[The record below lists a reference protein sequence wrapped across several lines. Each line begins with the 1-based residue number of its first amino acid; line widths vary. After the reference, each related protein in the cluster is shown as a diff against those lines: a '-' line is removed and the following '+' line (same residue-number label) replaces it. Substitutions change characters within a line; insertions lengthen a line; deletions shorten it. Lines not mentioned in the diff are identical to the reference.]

1 MLPKPESFWG
11 AFERCR
17 KRAIPGKDE
26 ISGILGLRSVQLL
39 FIASQNLRM
48 ESLKPTLLPTRSR
61 AVLLATACLITPLM
75 AGESSSAKATSR
87 AVSITEARELLTK
100 GDEAYNAG
108 RYHDAVQAYSG
119 AREMISTDV
128 NHAELRDAATQR
140 YVQAAVEDAR
150 AMVRKGDLPGGKAL
164 MDKVIADTGPP
175 GDPAAVAYRTQLDDP
190 IRTNPALTAEH
201 GKNVDEVR
209 RELYTADGA
218 FNLGNFDEAK
228 GHYEK
233 VLQIDAYNS
242 AARRGMERVAAARS
256 DYYKAASD
264 EGRASLLAE
273 VDKQWELPV
282 IPAEQI
288 PQLGS
293 PDGATLDAIPLSARL
308 DRIIIPSVTMEQT
321 SLAEAVEFLRV
332 KAREND
338 KLELNPAK
346 KGVNITINM
355 GNASPE
361 VVAKISRRRFDLR
374 LNQVPLSQVL
384 RYITQD
390 TQTSFSMD
398 DYSVIISPAGSTSD
412 ALITRTFR
420 VPPDFV
426 TTLSSGAAPS
436 STAAADPFAE
446 KKNESGVLAKK
457 LSAQDALIS
466 QGVTFPTGAS
476 ASYTPANST
485 LRVTNTAVNLDQIE
499 QIVSTLSQSE
509 PVAVAVRITM
519 IKTQET
525 TLKELGFDWMLRD
538 FGFAGASSFVP
549 GANLLN
555 LTGGTVGNG
564 GSLADIVAPAG
575 VTIGDQHPITSGNR
589 SGDAAISG
597 DSIDAL
603 IASNNKRTAG
613 SNTRAPGV
621 LGINGYVKSSVVQVM
636 MRGLDQKKGVDLLS
650 QPSVVTRSGQAA
662 SVHIT
667 REFIYPTEYEPPTLP
682 TNTTSSSLAL
692 IVDGQVSAVR
702 SSPPTQAVTPAMP
715 TAFQKRDVGT
725 VLEVLP
731 VADASKQYVDVT
743 VKPTFTEFDGFV
755 NYGVPINTAKVDAA
769 GNAVSI
775 PLTDNSILMPVFNTQ
790 RVSSSITIAD
800 GATIVIA
807 GMLKEKMQN
816 VEDKVPV
823 LGDLPGVG
831 RLFQSK
837 ATSPE
842 KTAIIFLVNV
852 ELLDP
857 TGRPYRDR

>member
-1 MLPKPESFWG
+1 MSS
-11 AFERCR
+11 ERSR
-17 KRAIPGKDE
+17 KRGIPGKDE
-26 ISGILGLRSVQLL
+26 ISGILGLRSVSLL

-75 AGESSSAKATSR
+75 AGEPSSAKATSI

-150 AMVRKGDLPGGKAL
+150 TMVRKGDLPGGKAL

-175 GDPAAVAYRTQLDDP
+175 GDPAAIAYRTQLDDP

-201 GKNVDEVR
+201 GQNVDEVR

-282 IPAEQI
+282 TPAEQI

-338 KLELNPAK
+338 KLELDPAK
-346 KGVNITINM
+346 KGVNITLNM
-355 GNASPE
+355 GNASPD
-361 VVAKISRRRFDLR
+361 VVAKITSRRFDLR
-374 LNQVPLSQVL
+374 LTQVPLSQVL

-390 TQTSFSMD
+390 TQTAFSTD
-398 DYSVIISPAGSTSD
+398 DYSVIISPAGSTSE

-426 TTLSSGAAPS
+426 TTIGSGGGSSVAA
-436 STAAADPFAE
+436 TADPFAE
-446 KKNESGVLAKK
+446 KKNDSGVLAKK

-466 QGVTFPTGAS
+466 QGITFPTGAS

-525 TLKELGFDWMLRD
+525 TLKELSFDWMLRD

-621 LGINGYVKSSVVQVM
+621 LGINGYIKSSVVQVM

-731 VADASKQYVDVT
+731 VADASKKYVDVT

-807 GMLKEKMQN
+807 GMLKEKMQT

-831 RLFQSK
+831 RMFQSK